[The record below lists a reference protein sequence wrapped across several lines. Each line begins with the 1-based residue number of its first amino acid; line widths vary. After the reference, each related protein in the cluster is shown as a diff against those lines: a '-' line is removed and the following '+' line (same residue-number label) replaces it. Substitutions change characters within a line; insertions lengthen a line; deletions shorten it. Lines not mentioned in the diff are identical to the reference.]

1 MARANPVDEKKT
13 PIATGSREL
22 DEAEARRLREREEEG
37 LEPEQHPG
45 PRQNE
50 GISTAGHLYATEEE
64 AEAASPTP
72 KDVRRTDVDR
82 DAAHV
87 HQRREPDKE

>member
-1 MARANPVDEKKT
+1 MTRQN
-13 PIATGSREL
+13 ISTGSKEL

-50 GISTAGHLYATEEE
+50 GISSAGQLYASQEE

-72 KDVRRTDVDR
+72 KDVTRSDVDA

-87 HQRREPDKE
+87 HRSEPPAEE